1 MTAINKIN
9 YYKTNMYRSN
19 RNNSI
24 IGMAAKALGADS
36 SSILSLLSRLLELHE
51 SNVPTLVE
59 ISGIENGYLSNKGRV
74 DRLFKFLSFF
84 SRHHKKVKFAVMVGN
99 VRYML

>member
-1 MTAINKIN
+1 MTAVNKIN
-9 YYKTNMYRSN
+9 YCKTNMYRTN
-19 RNNSI
+19 RYNSI
-24 IGMAAKALGADS
+24 IAMTAKALGANS
-36 SSILSLLSRLLELHE
+36 ISILALISRLFELHE

-59 ISGIENGYLSNKGRV
+59 ISGIENGYISNKGRV

-84 SRHHKKVKFAVMVGN
+84 SKHHKKVKFAVIIGN